1 MELTDTIGTIH
12 SEENAACSASVI
24 VSVWYDR
31 YGTDVLRLC
40 FMYMRNRAD
49 AEDALQETFLKI
61 WRKLD
66 CYEGRNQCSPRS
78 WIMQVACNTCKD
90 QLRKS
95 WRKHEEYPVT
105 IEDLSSL
112 GDASRE
118 DRELVMDVMN
128 LPEKYRSVILMVYWY
143 GMTLAET
150 AETLQISQSAVHR
163 RLEKARSMIA
173 C

>member
-150 AETLQISQSAVHR
+150 AETLQISQSTVHR